1 MLQHTS
7 DRVGAAA
14 AWGHRVGA
22 GVPVRGPGDRVG
34 RLERQV
40 WVLLPVH
47 HSGPSWH
54 TGSERSVHAAV
65 IFVCSRPAQAVR
77 SASVAAP
84 SSASRHVCV
93 CGVWCVC
100 VWHRYAAKV
109 FPDVWEPVSTLMS
122 CNPKCGDSDMVYWQ
136 GHWYLFVGTNNRQQ
150 GMGHQ
155 RTLYFA
161 DSVRGPFKKHP
172 SSPLRIVGKSFGRG
186 AGRMVT
192 WGDHYIVRYSQH
204 YVNGEHRYGDY
215 VVASVITE
223 LSPTSIK
230 IKYSKDWVINT
241 PLKVACASGWPPACV
256 SCR

>member
-1 MLQHTS
+1 
-7 DRVGAAA
+7 
-14 AWGHRVGA
+14 
-22 GVPVRGPGDRVG
+22 
-34 RLERQV
+34 
-40 WVLLPVH
+40 
-47 HSGPSWH
+47 
-54 TGSERSVHAAV
+54 
-65 IFVCSRPAQAVR
+65 
-77 SASVAAP
+77 
-84 SSASRHVCV
+84 
-93 CGVWCVC
+93 
-100 VWHRYAAKV
+100 
-109 FPDVWEPVSTLMS
+109 MS

-241 PLKVACASGWPPACV
+241 PLKVACASG
-256 SCR
+256 